1 MIKTLNQQGHLI
13 ISKVEKRKWKFSS
26 KRKKRKSFYK
36 EAKEW
41 EEAKKEQAKRKMK
54 D

>member
-1 MIKTLNQQGHLI
+1 MIKTLNQQEHLI
-13 ISKVEKRKWKFSS
+13 ISRVEKRKWKFNS
-26 KRKKRKSFYK
+26 KRKKRRSFYK

-41 EEAKKEQAKRKMK
+41 EEARKEQDKRKMK